1 MKKLLAVVMLLALS
15 FSFFGNSIAQEG
27 STSAKTEAAKPN
39 YLFVINFDN
48 GTYVDGKLTLN
59 GNGQSNVI
67 YFSDK
72 PQVESGH
79 MGIKKFVSIWGAGE
93 QNFNSIPP
101 NSTLSI
107 IKDEV
112 ENNSVFILSNPEV
125 SGTAIIF
132 DAELV
137 NGKPT
142 AKFEAGGLFLDTKLG
157 KTNSDSGNR

>member
-1 MKKLLAVVMLLALS
+1 MKKLIFGIAVLMVITGFAY
-15 FSFFGNSIAQEG
+15 AVD
-27 STSAKTEAAKPN
+27 SADPN

-72 PQVESGH
+72 PEVESGH
-79 MGIKKFVSIWGAGE
+79 MGIKKFVTIWGEGE
-93 QNFNSIPP
+93 QNFNSISP

-112 ENNSVFILSNPEV
+112 ENNSVFILSNPKV
-125 SGTAIIF
+125 DGNAITF

-137 NGKPT
+137 SGKPT

-157 KTNSDSGNR
+157 KTNSQ

>member
-1 MKKLLAVVMLLALS
+1 MKKLLYTLALLLAVSLS
-15 FSFFGNSIAQEG
+15 GYGNAITQVQEKSTG
-27 STSAKTEAAKPN
+27 SEAVETKPN

-48 GTYVDGKLTLN
+48 GTYADGKLTLN

-79 MGIKKFVSIWGAGE
+79 MGIKKFVSIWGEGE

-112 ENNSVFILSNPEV
+112 ENNSVFIISAPQVN
-125 SGTAIIF
+125 GAAIVF

-137 NGKPT
+137 EGKPD

-157 KTNSDSGNR
+157 NRSSN

>member
-1 MKKLLAVVMLLALS
+1 MKKLLFSLGLILALS
-15 FSFFGNSIAQEG
+15 VIGYADQTTG
-27 STSAKTEAAKPN
+27 PN

-48 GTYVDGKLTLN
+48 GTYADGKLTLN

-72 PQVESGH
+72 PEVESGH
-79 MGIKKFVSIWGAGE
+79 MGIKKFVSIWEEGE

-112 ENNSVFILSNPEV
+112 ENNSVFIISNPKID
-125 SGTAIIF
+125 GTSIVF

-137 NGKPT
+137 QGKPT
-142 AKFEAGGLFLDTKLG
+142 AKFKAGGLFLDTKLG
-157 KTNSDSGNR
+157 KTNSD

>member
-1 MKKLLAVVMLLALS
+1 MKKLFFSLALL
-15 FSFFGNSIAQEG
+15 FSLSVTGFAVE
-27 STSAKTEAAKPN
+27 SAGPN

-48 GTYVDGKLTLN
+48 GTYADGKLTLN

-79 MGIKKFVSIWGAGE
+79 MGVKKFVTIWGEGE
-93 QNFNSIPP
+93 QNFNTIPP

-112 ENNSVFILSNPEV
+112 QNNSIFILSNPKV
-125 SGTAIIF
+125 DGTTIMF
-132 DAELV
+132 NAELV
-137 NGKPT
+137 SGKPT
-142 AKFEAGGLFLDTKLG
+142 PKFEAGGLFLDTKLG
-157 KTNSDSGNR
+157 NPNSGSKDK

>member
-1 MKKLLAVVMLLALS
+1 MEKTLFSLALILA
-15 FSFFGNSIAQEG
+15 FSIFGHAVE
-27 STSAKTEAAKPN
+27 STGPS

-48 GTYVDGKLTLN
+48 GTFADGKLTLN
-59 GNGQSNVI
+59 GNAQSNVI

-72 PQVESGH
+72 PLVESGH
-79 MGIKKFVSIWGAGE
+79 MGIKKFVSIWGQGE

-112 ENNSVFILSNPEV
+112 ENNTVFILSNPKV
-125 SGTAIIF
+125 SCTSIIF

-137 NGKPT
+137 EGKP
-142 AKFEAGGLFLDTKLG
+142 ASKFDAGGLFLDTKLG
-157 KTNSDSGNR
+157 NTGSN

>member
-1 MKKLLAVVMLLALS
+1 MKKLIFGIAVLMVITGFAY
-15 FSFFGNSIAQEG
+15 AVD
-27 STSAKTEAAKPN
+27 SAGPN

-48 GTYVDGKLTLN
+48 GTYADGKLTLN

-79 MGIKKFVSIWGAGE
+79 MGIKKFVAIWGEGE

-112 ENNSVFILSNPEV
+112 ENNSIFILSNPKV
-125 SGTAIIF
+125 DGTAITF

-137 NGKPT
+137 SGKPT

-157 KTNSDSGNR
+157 KTNGN

>member
-1 MKKLLAVVMLLALS
+1 MRQIFFILLILLATAFTGVAVEPA
-15 FSFFGNSIAQEG
+15 G
-27 STSAKTEAAKPN
+27 PN

-48 GTYVDGKLTLN
+48 GTYKDGKLTLN

-72 PQVESGH
+72 PEVESGH
-79 MGIKKFVSIWGAGE
+79 MGIKKFVAIWSEGE
-93 QNFNSIPP
+93 QNFNTIPP

-112 ENNSVFILSNPEV
+112 ENNSVFIISNPKIE
-125 SGTAIIF
+125 GAAIMF

-137 NGKPT
+137 SGKPT
-142 AKFEAGGLFLDTKLG
+142 TEFEAGGLFLDTKLG
-157 KTNSDSGNR
+157 SNKNN

>member
-1 MKKLLAVVMLLALS
+1 MKKLLAIVMLLALS

-112 ENNSVFILSNPEV
+112 ENNSAFILSNPEV

>member
-1 MKKLLAVVMLLALS
+1 MKKLIFGIAVLMVITGFAY
-15 FSFFGNSIAQEG
+15 AVD
-27 STSAKTEAAKPN
+27 SAGPN

-48 GTYVDGKLTLN
+48 GTYADGKLTLN

-72 PQVESGH
+72 PEVESGH
-79 MGIKKFVSIWGAGE
+79 MGIKKFVTIWGEGE

-112 ENNSVFILSNPEV
+112 ENNSIFILSNPKV
-125 SGTAIIF
+125 DVTAITF

-137 NGKPT
+137 SGKPT

-157 KTNSDSGNR
+157 KTGSN

>member
-1 MKKLLAVVMLLALS
+1 MKKILFSLGLILALS
-15 FSFFGNSIAQEG
+15 VIGYAVE
-27 STSAKTEAAKPN
+27 TSGPN
-39 YLFVINFDN
+39 YMFVINFDN
-48 GTYVDGKLTLN
+48 GTYADGKLTLN

-72 PQVESGH
+72 PEVESGH
-79 MGIKKFVSIWGAGE
+79 MGIKMFVSIWGEGE

-112 ENNSVFILSNPEV
+112 ENNSVFIISNPKID
-125 SGTAIIF
+125 GTSIVF

-137 NGKPT
+137 QGKPT

-157 KTNSDSGNR
+157 STSSN

>member
-1 MKKLLAVVMLLALS
+1 MKRLLFSIVLLLV
-15 FSFFGNSIAQEG
+15 FSPILHAAE
-27 STSAKTEAAKPN
+27 STGPN

-48 GTYVDGKLTLN
+48 GTYADGKLTLN

-79 MGIKKFVSIWGAGE
+79 MGIKKFVTIWGEGE
-93 QNFNSIPP
+93 QNFNTIPP

-112 ENNSVFILSNPEV
+112 ETNSVFIISNP
-125 SGTAIIF
+125 AIDGATITF

-137 NGKPT
+137 SGKPT

-157 KTNSDSGNR
+157 TNK

>member
-1 MKKLLAVVMLLALS
+1 MKKTLFSLALILA
-15 FSFFGNSIAQEG
+15 FSIFGHTVE
-27 STSAKTEAAKPN
+27 STGPN

-48 GTYVDGKLTLN
+48 GTYADGKLTLN

-72 PQVESGH
+72 PLVESGH
-79 MGIKKFVSIWGAGE
+79 MGIKKFVSIWGEGE

-112 ENNSVFILSNPEV
+112 ENNTLFILSNPEV

-132 DAELV
+132 DAKLAQ
-137 NGKPT
+137 GKPT
-142 AKFEAGGLFLDTKLG
+142 AKFEAGGLFLDTKV
-157 KTNSDSGNR
+157 GNTSNN

>member
-1 MKKLLAVVMLLALS
+1 MKKTLFSLALILA
-15 FSFFGNSIAQEG
+15 FSIFGHAVE
-27 STSAKTEAAKPN
+27 STGPN

-48 GTYVDGKLTLN
+48 GTFADGKLTLN

-72 PQVESGH
+72 PLVESGH
-79 MGIKKFVSIWGAGE
+79 MGIKKFVSIWGQGE

-112 ENNSVFILSNPEV
+112 ENNTVFILSNPKV
-125 SGTAIIF
+125 SGTSIIF
-132 DAELV
+132 DVELV
-137 NGKPT
+137 KGKPT
-142 AKFEAGGLFLDTKLG
+142 AKFETGGLFLDTKIQNN
-157 KTNSDSGNR
+157 NSSGSE

>member
-1 MKKLLAVVMLLALS
+1 MKKLLAIVMLLALS

-39 YLFVINFDN
+39 YVFVINFDN

>member
-1 MKKLLAVVMLLALS
+1 MKKTLFSLALILA
-15 FSFFGNSIAQEG
+15 FSIFGHAVE
-27 STSAKTEAAKPN
+27 STGPN

-48 GTYVDGKLTLN
+48 GTYADGKLTLN

-72 PQVESGH
+72 PVVESGH
-79 MGIKKFVSIWGAGE
+79 MGIKKFVSIWGQGE

-112 ENNSVFILSNPEV
+112 ENNTVFILSNPEV
-125 SGTAIIF
+125 KGTAIMF
-132 DAELV
+132 DAKLV
-137 NGKPT
+137 QGKPT
-142 AKFEAGGLFLDTKLG
+142 AKFEAGAYFWIRSLERQIVIKKIF
-157 KTNSDSGNR
+157 

>member
-1 MKKLLAVVMLLALS
+1 MKKTLFSLALILA
-15 FSFFGNSIAQEG
+15 FSIFGYAVE
-27 STSAKTEAAKPN
+27 STGPN

-48 GTYVDGKLTLN
+48 GTYADGKLTLN

-72 PQVESGH
+72 PILESGH
-79 MGIKKFVSIWGAGE
+79 MGIKKFVSIWGEGE

-112 ENNSVFILSNPEV
+112 ENNTVFILSNPKV

-132 DAELV
+132 DVELV
-137 NGKPT
+137 EGKPT
-142 AKFEAGGLFLDTKLG
+142 AKFETGGLFLDTKIQSN
-157 KTNSDSGNR
+157 NSSGSE

>member
-1 MKKLLAVVMLLALS
+1 MKKTIFSLVLILVFSVMGYAV
-15 FSFFGNSIAQEG
+15 E
-27 STSAKTEAAKPN
+27 STGPD

-48 GTYVDGKLTLN
+48 GTYADGKLTLN

-72 PQVESGH
+72 PQLESGH
-79 MGIKKFVSIWGAGE
+79 MGIKKFVTIWGEGE

-112 ENNSVFILSNPEV
+112 ENNSVFILSNPRV
-125 SGTAIIF
+125 SKNSIIF

-137 NGKPT
+137 KGKPG

-157 KTNSDSGNR
+157 KAKTRF

>member
-1 MKKLLAVVMLLALS
+1 MKKTIFSLVLILA
-15 FSFFGNSIAQEG
+15 FSVLGYAVD
-27 STSAKTEAAKPN
+27 STGPN

-48 GTYVDGKLTLN
+48 GTYADGKLTLN

-79 MGIKKFVSIWGAGE
+79 MGIKKFVTIWGEGE

-112 ENNSVFILSNPEV
+112 ENNSIFILSNPKV
-125 SGTAIIF
+125 DVTAITF

-137 NGKPT
+137 SGKPT

-157 KTNSDSGNR
+157 NDK

>member
-1 MKKLLAVVMLLALS
+1 MKKVLITFALLIAFTYGNAISQVQSMSSEAVVS
-15 FSFFGNSIAQEG
+15 
-27 STSAKTEAAKPN
+27 KPN

-48 GTYVDGKLTLN
+48 GTYADGKLMLN

-72 PQVESGH
+72 PEVEAGH
-79 MGIKKFVSIWGAGE
+79 MGIKKFVSIWGEGE

-112 ENNSVFILSNPEV
+112 ENNSVFILSNPKID
-125 SGTAIIF
+125 GTFIIF

-137 NGKPT
+137 EGKPT
-142 AKFEAGGLFLDTKLG
+142 AKFEAGGLFIDTKLG
-157 KTNSDSGNR
+157 KTNSN

>member
-1 MKKLLAVVMLLALS
+1 MKKTIFGLALVLA
-15 FSFFGNSIAQEG
+15 FSVFGYSQE
-27 STSAKTEAAKPN
+27 TAVPN

-48 GTYVDGKLTLN
+48 GTYAKGKLTLN

-72 PQVESGH
+72 PQVQSGH
-79 MGIKKFVSIWGAGE
+79 MGIKKFVTNWGERE

-107 IKDEV
+107 IKDDV
-112 ENNSVFILSNPEV
+112 ETNSVFVLSNPKV
-125 SGTAIIF
+125 DSASIIF

-137 NGKPT
+137 KGKSNS
-142 AKFEAGGLFLDTKLG
+142 KFEAGGLFLDTKLG
-157 KTNSDSGNR
+157 ETNNDGGTN

>member
-1 MKKLLAVVMLLALS
+1 MKKLLAIVMLLALS

-48 GTYVDGKLTLN
+48 GTYADGKLTLN

-125 SGTAIIF
+125 KGTAIMF

-137 NGKPT
+137 KGKPAT
-142 AKFEAGGLFLDTKLG
+142 NFKAGGLFLDTKVQN
-157 KTNSDSGNR
+157 NSSSGSE

>member
-1 MKKLLAVVMLLALS
+1 MKKLILGIAVLLAMTG
-15 FSFFGNSIAQEG
+15 FVYAAE
-27 STSAKTEAAKPN
+27 STGPN

-48 GTYVDGKLTLN
+48 GTYSDGKLTLN

-72 PQVESGH
+72 PVLESGH
-79 MGIKKFVSIWGAGE
+79 MGIKKFVEIWGEGE

-112 ENNSVFILSNPEV
+112 ETNSVFILSNPKVIEA
-125 SGTAIIF
+125 SIIF
-132 DAELV
+132 DVELV
-137 NGKPT
+137 SGKPST
-142 AKFEAGGLFLDTKLG
+142 TFEAGGLFLDTKLG
-157 KTNSDSGNR
+157 TTKGAPKTDD